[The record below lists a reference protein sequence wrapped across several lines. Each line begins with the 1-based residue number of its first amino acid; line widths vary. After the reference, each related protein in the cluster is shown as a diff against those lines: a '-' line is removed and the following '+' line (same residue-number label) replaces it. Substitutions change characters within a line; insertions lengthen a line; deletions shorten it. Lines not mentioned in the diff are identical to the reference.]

1 SRGRFGSVHSPY
13 VQSTCVICMHSM
25 SAYNEPL
32 NCGLHVAC
40 ISSTRT
46 QTERGEFAV
55 SRGVA
60 GGEEC
65 VGFELVVS
73 SAEVVEVG
81 GVGGAVGPGGVVVE
95 VALGRGCAAG
105 GELAGAVAPGD
116 GFA

>member
-1 SRGRFGSVHSPY
+1 
-13 VQSTCVICMHSM
+13 MHSM

-65 VGFELVVS
+65 VGFELVVPT
-73 SAEVVEVG
+73 AQVVEVG

-95 VALGRGCAAG
+95 VAAGRGCAAG
-105 GELAGAVAPGD
+105 RESAGAVAPGD
-116 GFA
+116 GLA